1 VQSRSVH
8 HSVDSVSPLPAAIA
22 AQLKRDDRG
31 LVAAI
36 IQQHDTKDVLMLGWM
51 NDESLRR
58 TLDTGFVTFYSR
70 SREKL
75 WRKGE
80 TSGNVQRV
88 RSIAFDCD
96 GDALLIGVDQTG
108 GACHTGDHSCFDAG
122 RLTL

>member
-1 VQSRSVH
+1 MQSRSVP
-8 HSVDSVSPLPAAIA
+8 DSDSSAPPLPTAIA
-22 AQLKRDDRG
+22 DKLKRDDRG
-31 LVAAI
+31 LFAAV
-36 IQQHDTKDVLMLGWM
+36 IQQHDTRDVLMLGWM

-88 RSIAFDCD
+88 RSIALDCD